1 MTLIEAIT
9 QADETNKNPYSRKQ
23 KIVWLSRVEAM
34 VKTDVVDAHEGADAY
49 PFTGFGD
56 NTPLNTVLIMPQP
69 YDECYIHWLQ
79 AQVHYANEEIDR
91 YNRSMT
97 MFNALFDDFK
107 SYYKKNHTPKGSGRF
122 RF

>member
-9 QADETNKNPYSRKQ
+9 QADDTNKNAYSRRQ
-23 KIVWLSRVEAM
+23 KITWLSRVEAM
-34 VKTDVVDAHEGADAY
+34 VKNDVIDAHEGADEIH
-49 PFTGFGD
+49 FTQYD
-56 NTPLNTVLIMPQP
+56 EKTPIDTVLIMPQP
-69 YDECYIHWLQ
+69 YDECYIHWIQ
-79 AQVHYANEEIDR
+79 AQVHYANEETDR

-107 SYYKKNHTPKGSGRF
+107 SFWKKNHAPKGLGRF